1 MIVLP
6 FLGAASFGISTL
18 LEKIVLKDRKV
29 NLESFV
35 VAVFLS
41 SVLIMI
47 PLVFFLGKIGEGA
60 FSFLNIF
67 LFVLVIGFSIIANLL
82 GFYAIRWEKLT
93 HLEPVRLLEPLFVV
107 ILAFIFFKSE
117 RDLRVIIP
125 AFIAGLTLVLSHVK
139 KHHLDLNK
147 YILAGIAS
155 GFFYALELLIS
166 NHLLLFYSPIALY
179 FIRGLG
185 VLVFLS
191 LLFKPSLK
199 SAFTKNEKIMV
210 FLTGG
215 LWVAYRVITYYG
227 YLKWGMIFTTLILM
241 LAPLF
246 VYLLAWK
253 FLKEKLEFRNILAT
267 IIILCCV
274 IYVVI

>member
-139 KHHLDLNK
+139 KHHLDFNK